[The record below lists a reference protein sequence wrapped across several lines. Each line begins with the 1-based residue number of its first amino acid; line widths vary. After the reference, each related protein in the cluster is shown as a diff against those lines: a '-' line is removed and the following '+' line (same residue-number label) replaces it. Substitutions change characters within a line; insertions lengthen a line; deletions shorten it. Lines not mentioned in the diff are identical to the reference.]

1 MFSLLPNLVF
11 LTLSVIHVLCSV
23 ELFVIRVL
31 CFVEL
36 FVIHVLC
43 FVELFVIRCQ
53 ILASV
58 LKQGEPQAV
67 ASIKRP
73 NLPKLPQWS
82 V

>member
-23 ELFVIRVL
+23 ELFVIR
-31 CFVEL
+31 
-36 FVIHVLC
+36 VLC

>member
-11 LTLSVIHVLCSV
+11 LTLFVIH
-23 ELFVIRVL
+23 VL

-67 ASIKRP
+67 ATIKRP